1 MSITTLPKPAFT
13 AVQKAIGNYADT
25 KLNELFNDADTVSL
39 DRDALAELLLSGSDG
54 IATLFRQGRNTK
66 SGKKMKDPNAPKR
79 ATSAYLLWLN
89 ANREE
94 IISEHFGEQEL
105 TGRDKVSKVGKKA
118 GELWNAMS
126 EDDKADY
133 VAESK
138 KLQEEYKAA
147 MAEYKPTE
155 SYSTKPSN
163 LDFDALP
170 DAPVE
175 WTGPF
180 NGKKLRSLANGG
192 KLGVGKFYSF
202 EEAVKAAVEIGEECS
217 GITYEAKFGKYSLR
231 KKFEWCGDGVEGE
244 DCSWVRGEIE
254 VSKPKATKPKATK
267 PKATKPKATKP
278 KAEKPKAE
286 KKPKKTN
293 KDKVEKPKKSKKSK
307 KAEVVSFTVNAPAEI
322 EVETMTFGT
331 PEPEKKVETK
341 KSKKLAVAPEPE
353 PEVVEESEEEDEEV
367 SVRRWNYQGKQYL
380 LDDASGEVY
389 DIETQEVIGT
399 LQEDGTVEFDE

>member
-1 MSITTLPKPAFT
+1 MSFTTLPKPAFT

-133 VAESK
+133 VTESK

-155 SYSTKPSN
+155 SYTTKPSN

-170 DAPVE
+170 EAPEE

-180 NGKKLRSLANGG
+180 NGKKLRGLANGG
-192 KLGVGKFYSF
+192 KLGVGKFFSF
-202 EEAVKAAVEIGEECS
+202 EEAEKAAVELGEECS
-217 GITYEAKFGKYSLR
+217 GITYEAKFAKYSLR

-244 DCSWVRGEIE
+244 DCSWVRGEIT
-254 VSKPKATKPKATK
+254 VCTPKTSKPKASNPKEVKT
-267 PKATKPKATKP
+267 
-278 KAEKPKAE
+278 
-286 KKPKKTN
+286 KKT
-293 KDKVEKPKKSKKSK
+293 KKSK
-307 KAEVVSFTVNAPAEI
+307 KAQVVSVIANPLMEMV
-322 EVETMTFGT
+322 VETETFGT
-331 PEPEKKVETK
+331 PEPVTAK
-341 KSKKLAVAPEPE
+341 KSKKLAVTPEPE
-353 PEVVEESEEEDEEV
+353 PEEEEDEDEEV
-367 SVRRWNYQGKQYL
+367 SVKRWNYQGKQYL
-380 LDDASGEVY
+380 LDDSSGEVY
-389 DIETQEVIGT
+389 DMDTQEVIGQ
-399 LQEDGTVEFDE
+399 LQEDGTVEFEE

>member
-25 KLNELFNDADTVSL
+25 KLNELFNDTDTVSL

-94 IISEHFGEQEL
+94 IISEHFGEEEL

-147 MAEYKPTE
+147 MAEYQPTE
-155 SYSTKPSN
+155 SYITKPSN

-170 DAPVE
+170 DAPAE

-180 NGKKLRSLANGG
+180 NGKKLHGLANGG

-202 EEAVKAAVEIGEECS
+202 EEAVKAALEIEETCS
-217 GITYEAKFGKYSLR
+217 GITYEAKTGKYSLR

-244 DCSWVRGEIE
+244 DCSWVQGEIT
-254 VSKPKATKPKATK
+254 VCTPKPKATKPKAK
-267 PKATKPKATKP
+267 
-278 KAEKPKAE
+278 KAEKPKATKA
-286 KKPKKTN
+286 KKAEEPKATKA
-293 KDKVEKPKKSKKSK
+293 KAKKAEKVEKPKTK
-307 KAEVVSFTVNAPAEI
+307 KA
-322 EVETMTFGT
+322 
-331 PEPEKKVETK
+331 KKV
-341 KSKKLAVAPEPE
+341 AVAPEPEPE
-353 PEVVEESEEEDEEV
+353 PEVVEEDEEEDEEV

-389 DIETQEVIGT
+389 DIETQDVIGT

>member
-1 MSITTLPKPAFT
+1 MSITTLPKSAFT

-54 IATLFRQGRNTK
+54 ISTLFRQGRNTK

-155 SYSTKPSN
+155 SYTTKPSN

-170 DAPVE
+170 DAPEE

-180 NGKKLRSLANGG
+180 NGKKLRGLANGG

-202 EEAVKAAVEIGEECS
+202 EEAEKAAVELGEECS

-244 DCSWVRGEIE
+244 DCSWVRGEMP
-254 VSKPKATKPKATK
+254 KPKATKA
-267 PKATKPKATKP
+267 
-278 KAEKPKAE
+278 
-286 KKPKKTN
+286 
-293 KDKVEKPKKSKKSK
+293 KVEKPKKTK
-307 KAEVVSFTVNAPAEI
+307 KAKVVSISTEAPMEI
-322 EVETMTFGT
+322 DVESMTFVGSNT
-331 PEPEKKVETK
+331 KQKKT
-341 KSKKLAVAPEPE
+341 
-353 PEVVEESEEEDEEV
+353 SE
-367 SVRRWNYQGKQYL
+367 
-380 LDDASGEVY
+380 
-389 DIETQEVIGT
+389 
-399 LQEDGTVEFDE
+399 F

>member
-54 IATLFRQGRNTK
+54 ISTLFRQGRNTK

-94 IISEHFGEQEL
+94 IISEHFGEVEL

-155 SYSTKPSN
+155 CYTTKPSN

-170 DAPVE
+170 EAPDG

-202 EEAVKAAVEIGEECS
+202 DEAVKAAIELCTDSYEEFS

-244 DCSWVRGEIE
+244 DCSWVQGEIT
-254 VSKPKATKPKATK
+254 VSKPKVTKPKATKAKAEKKPKATKPKDT
-267 PKATKPKATKP
+267 
-278 KAEKPKAE
+278 
-286 KKPKKTN
+286 
-293 KDKVEKPKKSKKSK
+293 KVEKPKTK
-307 KAEVVSFTVNAPAEI
+307 KA
-322 EVETMTFGT
+322 
-331 PEPEKKVETK
+331 KKV
-341 KSKKLAVAPEPE
+341 AVAPEPEPE
-353 PEVVEESEEEDEEV
+353 PEVVEETEDEDDAEEV
-367 SVRRWNYQGKQYL
+367 SVRKWTYEGTQYL